1 MRIVSLLPSATEIL
15 FSLGLDAEVVGVSYD
30 CDFPPQVSQRR
41 VVVDSRIPPGLPSL
55 EIDRRVREYVERGE
69 SLYIVNAEAL
79 RKLAP
84 DLVVTQDLC
93 LVCAASPDDLA
104 AVLANFEKR
113 PKVLSL
119 NPRNL
124 ADVWGDISKVARE
137 TSRQGAAE
145 KLLAEI
151 EHRLH
156 ALKRQVEKVSKRRRV
171 AFLEWLE
178 PLYVGGHWVPEMVAL
193 AGGED
198 VFGKV
203 GSPSFRVELKD
214 IVAAAP
220 DIIVVAPCGYDAEQ
234 ARNEYC
240 AMTFPPEW
248 DAIPAVRHG
257 RVYAFEANAY
267 ASRPGPRLVTG
278 VEALAKI
285 FHPEIVVGDEAA
297 SAFQIANPTREN
309 YGVNSEELDLSRR
322 AHIL

>member
-15 FSLGLDAEVVGVSYD
+15 FALGLDAEVVGVSYD
-30 CDFPPQVSQRR
+30 CDFPPQVSNRR
-41 VVVDSRIPPGLPSL
+41 VVVDSRIPAGLASL

-79 RKLAP
+79 RELAP

-104 AVLANFEKR
+104 TVLANFEKR
-113 PKVLSL
+113 PRVLSL

-124 ADVWGDISKVARE
+124 GDVWDDISRVASE
-137 TSRQGAAE
+137 TSREHAAKE
-145 KLLAEI
+145 LLAQI
-151 EHRLH
+151 EQRLH
-156 ALKRQVEKVSKRRRV
+156 ALKRQVEKISWRPRV

-178 PLYVGGHWVPEMVAL
+178 PFYVGGHWVPEMIAL

-198 VFGKV
+198 IFGKV

-214 IVAAAP
+214 IVGAAP
-220 DIIVVAPCGYDAEQ
+220 DIIVMAPCGYDATQ

-240 AMTFPPEW
+240 AMMFPPEW
-248 DAIPAVRHG
+248 DAIPAVRDG

-285 FHPEIVVGDEAA
+285 FHPEIAVGDEAA
-297 SAFQIANPTREN
+297 RAFELANATRQD
-309 YGVNSEELDLSRR
+309 YGVNSAGPDLSRR

>member
-30 CDFPPQVSQRR
+30 CDFPSQVSQLR

-55 EIDRRVREYVERGE
+55 EIDRQVRQYVERGE
-69 SLYIVNAEAL
+69 SLYTVNADAL
-79 RKLAP
+79 KELAP

-113 PKVLSL
+113 PRVLSL

-124 ADVWGDISKVARE
+124 GDVWDDISKVARE

-156 ALKRQVEKVSKRRRV
+156 ALKRQVEKNLARPRV

-178 PLYVGGHWVPEMVAL
+178 PFYVGGHWVPEMVAL

-198 VFGKV
+198 VFGRL
-203 GSPSFRVELKD
+203 GAPSFRIEFKD
-214 IVAAAP
+214 IIAAAP

-240 AMTFPPEW
+240 AMPFPPEW
-248 DAIPAVRHG
+248 KAIPAVRSG

-285 FHPEIVVGDEAA
+285 FHPEIVVEDEAVR
-297 SAFQIANPTREN
+297 AFEIARPKREN
-309 YGVNSEELDLSRR
+309 YAANSPALDFSRR
-322 AHIL
+322 DHIL

>member
-1 MRIVSLLPSATEIL
+1 
-15 FSLGLDAEVVGVSYD
+15 
-30 CDFPPQVSQRR
+30 
-41 VVVDSRIPPGLPSL
+41 
-55 EIDRRVREYVERGE
+55 
-69 SLYIVNAEAL
+69 
-79 RKLAP
+79 
-84 DLVVTQDLC
+84 
-93 LVCAASPDDLA
+93 
-104 AVLANFEKR
+104 VLANFEKR
-113 PKVLSL
+113 PRVLSL

-124 ADVWGDISKVARE
+124 GDVWDDISKVARE

-145 KLLAEI
+145 KLSAEI

-156 ALKRQVEKVSKRRRV
+156 VLKRQVEKILALPRV

-178 PLYVGGHWVPEMVAL
+178 PFYVGGHWVPEMIAL

-198 VFGKV
+198 VFGRV
-203 GSPSFRVELKD
+203 GAPSFRIEFKD
-214 IVAAAP
+214 IIAAAP

-240 AMTFPPEW
+240 TMPFPPEW
-248 DAIPAVRHG
+248 DAIPAVRNG

-285 FHPEIVVGDEAA
+285 FHPEIAVGDEAA
-297 SAFQIANPTREN
+297 RAFEIASPTREN
-309 YGVNSEELDLSRR
+309 YAVNSPAPDLSRR

>member
-15 FSLGLDAEVVGVSYD
+15 FALGLDAEVVGVSYD
-30 CDFPPQVSQRR
+30 CDFPAQVSHLR

-55 EIDRRVREYVERGE
+55 EIDRQIREYVERGE
-69 SLYIVNAEAL
+69 SLYIVNADAL
-79 RKLAP
+79 KEVAP
-84 DLVVTQDLC
+84 DLWVTQDLC

-113 PKVLSL
+113 PRVLSL

-124 ADVWGDISKVARE
+124 GDVWDDISKVARE

-156 ALKRQVEKVSKRRRV
+156 ALKRQVEEILALPRV

-178 PLYVGGHWVPEMVAL
+178 PFYVGGHWVPEMIAL

-198 VFGKV
+198 VFGRV
-203 GSPSFRVELKD
+203 GAPSFRVELKD
-214 IVAAAP
+214 IVAAEP
-220 DIIVVAPCGYDAEQ
+220 DLIVVAPCGYDAEQ
-234 ARNEYC
+234 ARKEYC
-240 AMTFPPEW
+240 AMTLGSEW
-248 DAIPAVRHG
+248 DAIPAVRDG
-257 RVYAFEANAY
+257 RVYTFEANAY

-285 FHPEIVVGDEAA
+285 FHSEMVVGDEAA
-297 SAFQIANPTREN
+297 GAFQIARPTREN
-309 YGVNSEELDLSRR
+309 YGAPSPR
-322 AHIL
+322 

>member
-30 CDFPPQVSQRR
+30 CDFPPQVSERR
-41 VVVDSRIPPGLPSL
+41 VVVDSRIPPGLTSL
-55 EIDRRVREYVERGE
+55 EIDRQVREYVERGE
-69 SLYIVNAEAL
+69 SLYTVNADAL
-79 RKLAP
+79 KELAP

-113 PKVLSL
+113 PRVLSL

-124 ADVWGDISKVARE
+124 GDVWDDISRVASE
-137 TSRQGAAE
+137 TSQE
-145 KLLAEI
+145 DVSKKLLAEI
-151 EHRLH
+151 DQRLH
-156 ALKRQVEKVSKRRRV
+156 ALKRQVEKIPRRPRV

-178 PLYVGGHWVPEMVAL
+178 PFYVGGHWVPEMVAL

-198 VFGKV
+198 IFGKV
-203 GSPSFRVELKD
+203 GAPSFRVELKD

-220 DIIVVAPCGYDAEQ
+220 DIIVAAPCGYDAQQ

-240 AMTFPPEW
+240 SVMFPPEW
-248 DAIPAVRHG
+248 DAIPAVRNS
-257 RVYAFEANAY
+257 RIYAFEANAY

-285 FHPEIVVGDEAA
+285 FHPEIAVGDE
-297 SAFQIANPTREN
+297 SARAFESANPPRKN
-309 YGVNSEELDLSRR
+309 
-322 AHIL
+322 

>member
-15 FSLGLDAEVVGVSYD
+15 FALGLDAEVVGVSYD
-30 CDFPPQVSQRR
+30 CDFPPQVSERR

-55 EIDRRVREYVERGE
+55 EIDRRVRAHVERGE
-69 SLYIVNAEAL
+69 SLYTVNADAL
-79 RKLAP
+79 KELAP

-113 PKVLSL
+113 PRVLSL

-124 ADVWGDISKVARE
+124 GDVWDDISRVARE
-137 TSRQGAAE
+137 TSREDAAE
-145 KLLAEI
+145 KLIAEI
-151 EHRLH
+151 QQRV
-156 ALKRQVEKVSKRRRV
+156 QVVKHQVARISRRPRV

-178 PLYVGGHWVPEMVAL
+178 PFYVGGHWVPEMIAL

-198 VFGKV
+198 VFGRV
-203 GSPSFRVELKD
+203 GAPSFRVELPE

-220 DIIVVAPCGYDAEQ
+220 DIIVVAPCGYDAKQ
-234 ARNEYC
+234 ARKEYC
-240 AMTFPPEW
+240 SMTFPSEW
-248 DAIPAVRHG
+248 DAIPAVRDG

-285 FHPEIVVGDEAA
+285 FHPQIVVGDEAA
-297 SAFQIANPTREN
+297 SAIEVARHTPEN
-309 YGVNSEELDLSRR
+309 YGVSSP
-322 AHIL
+322 A

>member
-15 FSLGLDAEVVGVSYD
+15 FALGLDAGVVGVSYD

-41 VVVDSRIPPGLPSL
+41 VVVDSRIPPGLTSL
-55 EIDRRVREYVERGE
+55 GIDRQVREYVERGE
-69 SLYIVNAEAL
+69 SLYTVNAEAL
-79 RKLAP
+79 RELAP

-104 AVLANFEKR
+104 AVLANFAKR

-124 ADVWGDISKVARE
+124 GDVWDDISKVARE

-151 EHRLH
+151 KHRLH
-156 ALKRQVEKVSKRRRV
+156 ALKRQVEKISARPRV
-171 AFLEWLE
+171 AFLEWLD
-178 PLYVGGHWVPEMVAL
+178 PFYVGGHWVPEMIAL

-198 VFGKV
+198 VFGRV
-203 GSPSFRVELKD
+203 GAPSFRIEFKD
-214 IVAAAP
+214 IIAAAP

-240 AMTFPPEW
+240 AMTFSPEW
-248 DAIPAVRHG
+248 DAIPAVRDG

-267 ASRPGPRLVTG
+267 ASRPGPRLVIG

-297 SAFQIANPTREN
+297 SAFEIASPTREN
-309 YGVNSEELDLSRR
+309 YESNSPALDLSRR

>member
-15 FSLGLDAEVVGVSYD
+15 FALGLDAEVVGVSYD
-30 CDFPPQVSQRR
+30 CDFPPQVSERR

-55 EIDRRVREYVERGE
+55 EIDRRVRDYVERGE
-69 SLYIVNAEAL
+69 SLYTVNADAL
-79 RKLAP
+79 KELAP
-84 DLVVTQDLC
+84 NLVVTQDLC

-104 AVLANFEKR
+104 VVLANFQKR

-124 ADVWGDISKVARE
+124 RDVWDDISKVARE
-137 TSRQGAAE
+137 TLREDAAK

-151 EHRLH
+151 KQRLQV
-156 ALKRQVEKVSKRRRV
+156 LKHHVEKISQRPRV

-178 PLYVGGHWVPEMVAL
+178 PFYVGGHWVPEMIAL

-198 VFGKV
+198 IFGKV
-203 GSPSFRVELKD
+203 GAPSFRVEFKD

-220 DIIVVAPCGYDAEQ
+220 DFIVVAPCGYDAEQ
-234 ARNEYC
+234 AQKEYC
-240 AMTFPPEW
+240 ATTCPPEW
-248 DAIPAVRHG
+248 HAIPAVRDG

-278 VEALAKI
+278 VEALAKM

-297 SAFQIANPTREN
+297 NAFEIVRPTREN
-309 YGVNSEELDLSRR
+309 YAVDSPALDLSRR

>member
-15 FSLGLDAEVVGVSYD
+15 FALGLDAEVVGVSYD
-30 CDFPPQVSQRR
+30 CDFPSQVSQRR

-69 SLYIVNAEAL
+69 SLYIVNADAL
-79 RKLAP
+79 KGLAP
-84 DLVVTQDLC
+84 DLIVTQDLC

-104 AVLANFEKR
+104 SVLANFEKR
-113 PKVLSL
+113 PRVLSL

-124 ADVWGDISKVARE
+124 SDVWDDVSKVARE
-137 TSRQGAAE
+137 TSREDAAR

-151 EHRLH
+151 QQRLH
-156 ALKRQVEKVSKRRRV
+156 TLKRQGKKMSTRPRV

-178 PLYVGGHWVPEMVAL
+178 PFYVGGHWVPEMIDL

-198 VFGKV
+198 VFGRV
-203 GSPSFRVELKD
+203 GAPSFRVELKD

-220 DIIVVAPCGYDAEQ
+220 DVIVIAPCGYDAEQ
-234 ARNEYC
+234 ARKEYC

-248 DAIPAVRHG
+248 DAIPAVRNG
-257 RVYAFEANAY
+257 RVYAFQANAY

-278 VEALAKI
+278 VEALAKT
-285 FHPEIVVGDEAA
+285 FHPETVVGDEAT
-297 SAFQIANPTREN
+297 SAFEIASPARKN
-309 YGVNSEELDLSRR
+309 YEGNSPDVDLSRC
-322 AHIL
+322 AHI

>member
-15 FSLGLDAEVVGVSYD
+15 FALGLDAEVVGVSYD
-30 CDFPPQVSQRR
+30 CDFPAQVSHLR

-55 EIDRRVREYVERGE
+55 EIDRQVREYVERGE
-69 SLYIVNAEAL
+69 SLYIVNADAL
-79 RKLAP
+79 RELAP

-104 AVLANFEKR
+104 AVLSNFEKR
-113 PKVLSL
+113 PRVLSL

-124 ADVWGDISKVARE
+124 GDVWDDISKVARE
-137 TSRQGAAE
+137 TSRGNAAE
-145 KLLAEI
+145 RLLAGI
-151 EHRLH
+151 EQRLH
-156 ALKRQVEKVSKRRRV
+156 ALKLQVGKISRRPRV
-171 AFLEWLE
+171 AFLEWLD
-178 PLYVGGHWVPEMVAL
+178 PFYVGGHWVPEMIAL

-198 VFGKV
+198 VFGQV
-203 GSPSFRVELKD
+203 GAPSFRVELKD

-234 ARNEYC
+234 ARKEYC
-240 AMTFPPEW
+240 AMALGSEW
-248 DAIPAVRHG
+248 DAIPAVRDG

-285 FHPEIVVGDEAA
+285 FHPQIVVGDEAA
-297 SAFQIANPTREN
+297 SAIEVARHTPEN
-309 YGVNSEELDLSRR
+309 YGVSSPVPNLSRR